1 LFSEKK
7 MLWLIYTVL
16 FGMVPIF
23 MRLLAS
29 GLVNGG
35 KIPWIAASDIISLG
49 IVLHISLLAEI
60 RYSDTE
66 EAAWKKQV
74 AGISVLAVAFYAVMY
89 VFSLLAEVYKDID
102 SFFVLMTSVGMAIC
116 SFAMCWAVYD
126 RLTYVPSK
134 KVEVAA

>member
-1 LFSEKK
+1 MFSEKK
-7 MLWLIYTVL
+7 VLWLIYTVL

-35 KIPWIAASDIISLG
+35 KIPWITASDVISLG

-60 RYSDTE
+60 RYNDTE
-66 EAAWKKQV
+66 EAVWKKQV
-74 AGISVLAVAFYAVMY
+74 VGLSVLAVVFYAVMY

-102 SFFVLMTSVGMAIC
+102 SLFVLLTSIGMVVG

-126 RLTYVPSK
+126 RLTYAPGQK
-134 KVEVAA
+134 DEVAA